1 MKIKILSKISLRDK
15 LLIVLAASFSWIFLR
30 AILPN
35 YPMDLTDPYN
45 LCDHANIL
53 DITPSNRKDIKIFK
67 CEAKI
72 PVAVLFRAKI
82 INVNISSNQDAGMK
96 VFLHRNGSGGMNPVS
111 QRIFPKSTSDNLV
124 AYDLDTINN
133 PKINWLT
140 GDYDEVIF
148 EINNFKSFDNINIS
162 IQKVYLR

>member
-1 MKIKILSKISLRDK
+1 MKIRILSKISLGDK
-15 LLIVLAASFSWIFLR
+15 LLIVLAASFSWVFLR

-45 LCDHANIL
+45 LCDHANIM

-67 CEAKI
+67 CEARI
-72 PVAVLFRAKI
+72 PLKVLFRAKT
-82 INVNISSNQDAGMK
+82 ININISSNQEASMR
-96 VFLHRNGSGGMNPVS
+96 VFLHRHGSGGMNPVS
-111 QRIFPKSTSDNLV
+111 QRIFPKSTSGNLV
-124 AYDLDTINN
+124 TYDLDTINN

-148 EINNFKSFDNINIS
+148 EINNFKSLDNINIS
-162 IQKVYLR
+162 IQEVYLK